1 MLAYVAESA
10 ASAPPPRQGPPLIP
24 PPRASSVAGG
34 TARGGDQSGAVAA
47 GELSEAEEAIAAFGS
62 DAGLESG
69 DGPSLEDLEAQMGG
83 EVAARDAASGRK
95 PERMRAAGA
104 EDDDDAPGGG
114 KGAPLPELDSLVAR
128 LPTEVRETVEEL
140 LRVRFV
146 TVKKVPKQ
154 ALSGDAPPAA
164 GAA

>member
-1 MLAYVAESA
+1 MAESA

-24 PPRASSVAGG
+24 LPRASSMVAGA
-34 TARGGDQSGAVAA
+34 ARGGDQSGAVAA
-47 GELSEAEEAIAAFGS
+47 REQGEAEEAIAAFGA

-95 PERMRAAGA
+95 PERTRPVGA

-114 KGAPLPELDSLVAR
+114 KGAPLPELDGLVAR
-128 LPTEVRETVEEL
+128 LPVEVRETVEEL

-154 ALSGDAPPAA
+154 ALSGDVPPAA
-164 GAA
+164 GPA